1 MRSTLLDC
9 RSLRCLSLLLLI
21 AVPLGC
27 GGAGGTAPTAVAP
40 GPAEIATDLGVQ
52 IPDDW
57 QLPGQLPMDYVR
69 GSLSVD
75 DLDRALSAGDPAAH
89 DILWLLYWVDQVDE
103 SALLSVLQA
112 HGYGGADG
120 GDPVASLVNR
130 TAAYTA
136 DAGTED
142 PPSGGHDERTS
153 SMHQQYFSSQQGTGH
168 DAEVSRNHDL
178 NISRT
183 WDHQLTVSRQN
194 HDYEISKKFGF
205 GHKEDVSKDYQQH
218 EKDVSKF
225 THDTKRS
232 NAWPSNHFA
241 EVSHDHPPGDEE
253 HHVAD
258 SRIWPPNHTF
268 FFSRSW
274 EPPTH
279 TASVSRGYPP
289 NHAPGSSRNGNVNH
303 DWRLSVQYPQPHTA
317 DVSRSHALPIS
328 RSWPNFPAKHSV
340 AASRT
345 RPPNHF
351 EAVSFSWPPS
361 HIAVTSSNWPPNHF
375 EAVSKSWDENDPA
388 PHTSWWSRVV
398 PKGHTWFK
406 SAKDTG
412 EVVKDIKDVV
422 GKKKSDAGT
431 PKEEQP

>member
-1 MRSTLLDC
+1 MCSTLLDC
-9 RSLRCLSLLLLI
+9 RSLRCLSLLVLI

-27 GGAGGTAPTAVAP
+27 GGAGGTAPTAVPP
-40 GPAEIATDLGVQ
+40 GPAESATDLGVQ

-75 DLDRALSAGDPAAH
+75 DLDRALSLGDPAAH

-103 SALLSVLQA
+103 SALLAVLQA

-142 PPSGGHDERTS
+142 PPSGGHDDRTS

-183 WDHQLTVSRQN
+183 WDHQLTASRQN

-205 GHKEDVSKDYQQH
+205 GHKEDVSKEYQTH

-258 SRIWPPNHTF
+258 SRNLAAQPHLLLLERLGTPDPHRLGEPRVPAQP
-268 FFSRSW
+268 RSW
-274 EPPTH
+274 LEPQREREPRLEAVGAVPTAAH
-279 TASVSRGYPP
+279 RRRLAQSRASNQPQLAELSRQALGRGQP
-289 NHAPGSSRNGNVNH
+289 HAPAESLRG
-303 DWRLSVQYPQPHTA
+303 RLLQLASEPHRGHLLQLA
-317 DVSRSHALPIS
+317 PEPLRGRLQELGREH
-328 RSWPNFPAKHSV
+328 
-340 AASRT
+340 
-345 RPPNHF
+345 
-351 EAVSFSWPPS
+351 
-361 HIAVTSSNWPPNHF
+361 
-375 EAVSKSWDENDPA
+375 PA